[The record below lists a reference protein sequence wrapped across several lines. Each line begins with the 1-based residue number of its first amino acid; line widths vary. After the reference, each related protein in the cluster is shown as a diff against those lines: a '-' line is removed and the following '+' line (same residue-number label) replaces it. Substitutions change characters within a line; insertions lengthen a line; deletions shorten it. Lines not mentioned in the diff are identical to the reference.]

1 MKTQSKKLFNAC
13 ISAGIAINTVMLIA
27 NVVYQND
34 LVAMMNFC
42 ASIMLFLSYQDGDKD
57 G

>member
-42 ASIMLFLSYQDGDKD
+42 ASIILFLSYQDGDKD